1 MELDYQGDFQATRS
15 ARKPPFCSQIC
26 SDSTPVTKMEILVTG
41 PRLSNGARN
50 AIDHERFHE
59 GIIREDA
66 LAVPADGPAD
76 SVVFWGGGRQ

>member
-1 MELDYQGDFQATRS
+1 
-15 ARKPPFCSQIC
+15 
-26 SDSTPVTKMEILVTG
+26 MEILVTG